1 MADFTMTNTR
11 PEPNNTPAH
20 QRPTTDRWAGQ
31 PQAKARRRTRAEL
44 AAMQDLS
51 TVVMTL
57 LASFLLVSATGIA
70 AGIHRPNG
78 VHQPGAAAAR

>member
-1 MADFTMTNTR
+1 
-11 PEPNNTPAH
+11 
-20 QRPTTDRWAGQ
+20 
-31 PQAKARRRTRAEL
+31 
-44 AAMQDLS
+44 MQDLS